1 MSDKTKEQNKP
12 YKNIEVEEKGE
23 NSVEISGEVKVDFF
37 KENKEKVLDEM
48 QEEYEADGFRKGN
61 VPKDVIEEQV
71 GEEHIL
77 NEAAQKSLNK
87 IYPSLIQEL
96 DLKIMS
102 RPNVHITKLAA
113 GNPLGFKINVGTVP
127 EVKLPAYKDIAKSVR
142 EEAGNET
149 KEVEVSDEEVE
160 QVAKYVQAQ
169 HAQKDEDSDEEA
181 PGQVPELT
189 DEFVQE
195 IGDFETVEEF
205 KEKMKENIKREKENK
220 SKQNLREEIAKRLVD
235 ESDIEIPE
243 ITVKTQLASR
253 LENLEKSLENRDMS
267 FDEYLEQ
274 SGKDEEEFLNQE
286 KENIENQIKTRLIF
300 EKIAEEE
307 EIEPDE
313 EQLEQQTKAMM
324 QYQPDANPEVIKN
337 YVKKSLI
344 NTKVIEMLEGDESEE

>member
-1 MSDKTKEQNKP
+1 MSDNTKEKNKP
-12 YKNIEVEEKGE
+12 YKNIDVEEKGE
-23 NSVEISGEVKVDFF
+23 SEVEISGEVEVDFLM
-37 KENKEKVLDEM
+37 KHKEKVLEEM

-61 VPKDVIEEQV
+61 VPKEVIEEQV

-77 NEAAQKSLNK
+77 NEAAQGALNE

-127 EVKLPAYKDIAKSVR
+127 EIELPDYKTLAKSVR

-149 KEVEVSDEEVE
+149 EEIEVSDEEVE
-160 QVAKYVQAQ
+160 QIAKYVQAQ
-169 HAQKDEDSDEEA
+169 HAQKDEDSDEDA

-205 KEKMKENIKREKENK
+205 KEKMRENIKREKENK
-220 SKQNLREEIAKRLVD
+220 SKQNLREEIAKRLVE
-235 ESDIEIPE
+235 ESDIDVPE

-267 FDEYLEQ
+267 FDEYLEN

-337 YVKKSLI
+337 YVKKSLV
-344 NTKVIEMLEGDESEE
+344 NTKVIEMLEGKEDEE